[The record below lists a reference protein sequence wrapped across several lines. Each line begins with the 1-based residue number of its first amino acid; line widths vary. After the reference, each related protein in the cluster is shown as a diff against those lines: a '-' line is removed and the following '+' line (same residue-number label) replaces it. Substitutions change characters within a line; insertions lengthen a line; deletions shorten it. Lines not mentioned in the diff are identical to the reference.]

1 MLHAADFSSLEEVA
15 LQMSSSVVLTIVS
28 DDRPGI
34 VETLSQVLEDHG
46 GNWTESSMLSL
57 AGKFAGILLASVPEE
72 QVEPFLAALQALQS
86 RGMQIVAQRSGAMAS
101 PGGMREFTLDL
112 VGQDRPGI
120 VHDISEIL
128 SRHNVNVQEL
138 DTECQSASM
147 SGELLF
153 LARARMLVPPE
164 ASIERLRREL
174 EDLANELMV
183 DINLQQ

>member
-1 MLHAADFSSLEEVA
+1 
-15 LQMSSSVVLTIVS
+15 MSSSVVLSIVS

-34 VETLSQVLEDHG
+34 VETLSQLLENHH
-46 GNWTESSMLSL
+46 GNWTESSMLSM

-72 QVEPFLAALQALQS
+72 QMESFMSGLQS
-86 RGMQIVAQRSGAMAS
+86 LQSEGMQIVAQRTTPDAQPSDL
-101 PGGMREFTLDL
+101 REFTLEL

-128 SRHNVNVQEL
+128 SRHGVNVREL

-153 LARARMLVPPE
+153 LAKARMQLPPD
-164 ASIERLRREL
+164 ASIEALREEL

-183 DINLQQ
+183 DIKLNQ

>member
-1 MLHAADFSSLEEVA
+1 
-15 LQMSSSVVLTIVS
+15 MSSSVVLTIVS

-46 GNWTESSMLSL
+46 GNWSESSMLSL
-57 AGKFAGILLASVPEE
+57 AGKFAGILLANIPEE
-72 QVEPFLAALQALQS
+72 RIEAFLAALESLQS
-86 RGMQIVAQRSGAMAS
+86 AGLQIVAQRSNGTSA
-101 PGGMREFTLDL
+101 PGELREFTLNL

-128 SRHNVNVQEL
+128 TRHHVNVEEL
-138 DTECQSASM
+138 ETECRSASM
-147 SGELLF
+147 SGEMLF
-153 LARARMLVPPE
+153 LAKARMHIPPA

-183 DINLQQ
+183 DIKLEQ